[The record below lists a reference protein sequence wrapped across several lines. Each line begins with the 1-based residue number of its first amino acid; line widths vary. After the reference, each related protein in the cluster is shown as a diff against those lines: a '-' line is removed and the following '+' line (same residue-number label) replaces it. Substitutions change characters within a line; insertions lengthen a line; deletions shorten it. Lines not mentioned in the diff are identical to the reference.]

1 MARVLGLPGR
11 EPSTLSQMQA
21 LLAELGVGAEAIQAY
36 GFWGH
41 ADHSNPQL
49 GGEAAAAGG
58 SGAEVVVAKS
68 IGTLVTLLA
77 ERDHGLAPK
86 ACVFLA
92 TPMRRFH
99 AQGWVPLLADHC
111 AAIPTLFVQQT
122 DDFNGAFAD
131 LAEVVARHRECRC
144 VEIPG
149 GDHLYEDI
157 GRIAPPVRGW
167 LASRGFASL

>member
-21 LLAELGVGAEAIQAY
+21 LLAELGVGAQAIQAY
-36 GFWGH
+36 GFWND
-41 ADHSNPQL
+41 ADHSNPEL
-49 GGEAAAAGG
+49 EAEAAIAGA

-68 IGTLVTLLA
+68 IGNLVTLLA

-92 TPMRRFH
+92 TPMRRFR
-99 AQGWVPLLADHC
+99 AQGWVPLLVEHC
-111 AAIPTLFVQQT
+111 VAIPTLFIQQT
-122 DDFNGAFAD
+122 DDFNGVYAD
-131 LAEVVARHRECRC
+131 IAEVVVPHRQCRC
-144 VEIPG
+144 LEIPG

-157 GRIAPPVRGW
+157 GRIAPPVRRW
-167 LASRGFASL
+167 LASRGLASR